1 MAQYNFILVVGQ
13 SEMENKTVSV
23 RVRDAEA
30 QQVYPLSDFIMTMQ
44 RMEAEFK

>member
-30 QQVYPLSDFIMTMQ
+30 QQVYPLRDFIMTMQ